1 MKNINLQ
8 QPNNWN
14 NILQK
19 VLVTKALTGN
29 YLIAYK
35 ILNNPD
41 LGLYKLKI
49 KYKFQLR
56 KFNGEHNVM
65 HAQSQIMKSPQIV
78 LLFNILY
85 LYYCTSKYQKSSIIS

>member
-8 QPNNWN
+8 QPNNLN

-29 YLIAYK
+29 FLIAYK

-49 KYKFQLR
+49 KYKFQMR
-56 KFNGEHNVM
+56 KFNGEHACSMPNCE
-65 HAQSQIMKSPQIV
+65 I
-78 LLFNILY
+78 
-85 LYYCTSKYQKSSIIS
+85 TSISTTI